1 MKEDLSNPLSLGTA
15 KVSKLLMHYAL
26 PAIIAMITSSLYNIV
41 DSIFI
46 GHGVGAMAISG
57 LAISFPLMNIS
68 AALGSMIGVGAASL
82 MSIKMG
88 QKDFASAE
96 KILGNTVILNIF
108 IGILQLIFFLIW
120 LKPILILFG
129 AGEETLPYAYD
140 YMKVLVIGNVITHLY
155 FGLIALLRSSG
166 YPRMAM
172 NVPIITI
179 IFNCIMDALFI
190 FVFKMGIFGAALATI
205 LAQVLGLSISV
216 YHFSKKSSFVHF
228 KKGIFKFEPR
238 LSKEII
244 VIGTAPFLLNLC
256 SSVVVIFINN
266 SLKKIGGDISIGA
279 YGIVNRFGMLF
290 VMIINGISQGMQP
303 IIGYNYGAKKYD
315 RLKSVMK
322 MGTTIATI
330 VVCIGAFLSIV
341 FPYSIARMFTTDPT
355 LLEVS
360 KQGLRITNMAFPV
373 VGFSIVISNFFQSIG
388 KPTQAIF
395 LSLTRQMIFLVP
407 LLVILPPLFDSTLGV
422 WLSIP
427 ISDVASSILAIIL
440 VTRQMRKLD
449 AEGLR
454 VTSDE

>member
-15 KVSKLLMHYAL
+15 KVSRLLAYYAF

-57 LAISFPLMNIS
+57 LAVSFPLMNIS
-68 AALGSMIGVGAASL
+68 AALGSMVGVGAASL

-88 QKDFASAE
+88 QKDFASAD
-96 KILGNTVILNIF
+96 KILGNTVILNIA
-108 IGILQLIFFLIW
+108 IGIVQLVVFLVW
-120 LKPILILFG
+120 LKPVLILFG

-140 YMKVLVIGNVITHLY
+140 YMKVLVIGNVVTHLY

-179 IFNCIMDALFI
+179 IFNCVMDALFI

-205 LAQVLGLSISV
+205 LAQVLGLAISL
-216 YHFSKKSSFVHF
+216 YHFSQKKSFVHF

-244 VIGTAPFLLNLC
+244 VIGTAPFLVNLC
-256 SSVVVIFINN
+256 ASLVVIFINN
-266 SLKKIGGDISIGA
+266 ALKRIGGDISIGA
-279 YGIVNRFGMLF
+279 YGIVNRFSMLF
-290 VMIINGISQGMQP
+290 VMVVNGITQGMQP

-315 RLKSVMK
+315 RLKSALK
-322 MGTTIATI
+322 LGSIAATV
-330 VVCIGAFLSIV
+330 VVCIGALLCIA
-341 FPYSIARMFTTDPT
+341 FPYTIAKMFTTDPT

-360 KQGLRITNMAFPV
+360 KQGLRITNIAFPV

-388 KPTQAIF
+388 KPAQAIF
-395 LSLTRQMIFLVP
+395 LSLTRQLLFLIP
-407 LLVILPPLFDSTLGV
+407 LLIILPPLFEDTFGV

-427 ISDVASSILAIIL
+427 ISDIISSVLAIIL
-440 VTRQMRKLD
+440 VTKQIKKMDSEMIKLN
-449 AEGLR
+449 G
-454 VTSDE
+454 